1 MKQPI
6 TLTPAAHG
14 YIKGQLAS
22 FNRGQPGKGGF
33 RLSLS
38 GKGCGDGKYV
48 AELAAAARPGDL
60 VVESGQGEDSVTL
73 FVDMKATL
81 RLFGTELD
89 YRETPFESG
98 LVFNNPNETGRCG
111 CGESPL
117 FDKGVVPAPQ

>member
-6 TLTPAAHG
+6 TLTPAAHA
-14 YIKGQLAS
+14 YIKSQLAA
-22 FNRGQPGKGGF
+22 QPDRGGF

-48 AELAAAARPGDL
+48 AELADAALPGDL
-60 VVESGQGEDSVTL
+60 VVEQDGVQL

-117 FDKGVVPAPQ
+117 FS